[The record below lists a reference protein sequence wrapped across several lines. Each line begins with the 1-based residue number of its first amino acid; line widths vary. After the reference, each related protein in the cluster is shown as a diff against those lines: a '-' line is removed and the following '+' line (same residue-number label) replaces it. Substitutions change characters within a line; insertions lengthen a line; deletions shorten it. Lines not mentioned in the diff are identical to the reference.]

1 MDYFAQIIINGILL
15 GAIYALIS
23 IGLNLIFGVIKIVN
37 FAHGEFLMI
46 GMYLTFLLFSRAGMD
61 PYLSIPLV
69 FACLFILG
77 IIIHKIILQPL
88 LGKAEFNILLATA
101 GLGIVFQ
108 NLALMI
114 FKSDYRVIQTS
125 YSSEKIRLFGTLI
138 SVSRLGAFIVAIVVV
153 AIMYYLLMK
162 TRLGTDIRAISQ
174 DSEAAILM
182 GINDKKIFAITFGL
196 GVGLVGIAAAIITPI
211 YYIFPTV
218 GESFSTISFIVVVL
232 GGLGSFHGALI
243 GGLIIGIVEAVGGII
258 SSAEL
263 ARVFSLL
270 IFLII
275 LFVKPSGIMGKNAR
289 A

>member
-182 GINDKKIFAITFGL
+182 GINDKKIFAVTFGL

-275 LFVKPSGIMGKNAR
+275 LFVKPSGIMGKNAK